1 MVKIRSFNENIDIE
15 NKNVILRSDFNVPI
29 KNSLIQDETRINLS
43 IPFIQN
49 LLKRRAKVLLISHL
63 GRPKSNKDKSLSLK
77 PVFNYLKKKISNKL
91 YFHSDEITNKTKEK
105 ISFLNAGEIIFFEN
119 IRLSEGEIK
128 NDDHFAKNLSSIG
141 EIYINDAF
149 SCSHRKQA
157 SIHKIT
163 KYIKD
168 SYAGPLLMKE
178 VLSINMVLHD
188 KKSPITCIIGGSKI
202 STKIGVIRSL
212 IKKVDNLVIVG
223 AMANNFIKY
232 QNKNVGKSIV
242 EAGVENIIE
251 KINSLAIKSNC
262 KLIIPI
268 DCNASDNINGSSTY
282 KSLDELNNEDI
293 ILDIGKNTINLIS
306 KTIDDSNTVFWNGP
320 AGYYENKSFSKGT
333 IAIAK
338 KISENTK
345 RKSLI
350 SIVGGGDTIAAIKNT
365 GLENSFTHL
374 STAGGAFL
382 ECLEGR
388 ELPGIK
394 VLRKN

>member
-178 VLSINMVLHD
+178 ILSINMVLHD

-202 STKIGVIRSL
+202 STKIGVIKSL

-223 AMANNFIKY
+223 AMANNFVKFKGIKI
-232 QNKNVGKSIV
+232 GKSLVETNSEIIINEIYDKAIEYNCEIV
-242 EAGVENIIE
+242 TPLDFAVSENTE
-251 KINSLAIKSNC
+251 GKANFRGLNSV
-262 KLIIPI
+262 
-268 DCNASDNINGSSTY
+268 
-282 KSLDELNNEDI
+282 NENEI
-293 ILDIGKNTINLIS
+293 ILDIGPKTIKKICDIIDAS
-306 KTIDDSNTVFWNGP
+306 KTVLWNGP
-320 AGYYENKSFSKGT
+320 AGYFENKNFTDGT
-333 IAIAK
+333 ISIAD
-338 KISENTK
+338 KISNNTGSA
-345 RKSLI
+345 SLI
-350 SIVGGGDTIAAIKNT
+350 SIVGGGDTLSAIKNSK
-365 GLENSFTHL
+365 LDPNFTHL

-382 ECLEGR
+382 EYIEGKN
-388 ELPGIK
+388 LPGIE
-394 VLRKN
+394 VLK

>member
-1 MVKIRSFNENIDIE
+1 MVKIRSFNENVDIE

-29 KNSLIQDETRINLS
+29 KNNLIQDKTRINLS

-77 PVFNYLKKKISNKL
+77 PVFNYLKEKIDNKL

-119 IRLSEGEIK
+119 IRLSEGETK
-128 NDDHFAKNLSSIG
+128 NDDHFAKILSSIG

-178 VLSINMVLHD
+178 ILSINMVLHD

-202 STKIGVIRSL
+202 STKIGVIKSL

-223 AMANNFIKY
+223 AMANNFIKFKG
-232 QNKNVGKSIV
+232 NKVGKSLVETSSEIIINEIYDKAIENNCEIV
-242 EAGVENIIE
+242 TPLDFAVSENTE
-251 KINSLAIKSNC
+251 GKANFR
-262 KLIIPI
+262 
-268 DCNASDNINGSSTY
+268 
-282 KSLDELNNEDI
+282 ELNSVKENEI
-293 ILDIGKNTINLIS
+293 ILDIGP
-306 KTIDDSNTVFWNGP
+306 KTIKKICNIIDASKMVLWNGP
-320 AGYYENKSFSKGT
+320 AGYFENKDFADGT
-333 IAIAK
+333 ISIAN
-338 KISENTK
+338 KISNNTGSA
-345 RKSLI
+345 SLI
-350 SIVGGGDTIAAIKNT
+350 SIVGGGDTLSAIKNSK
-365 GLENSFTHL
+365 LDPNFTHL

-382 ECLEGR
+382 EYIEGKN
-388 ELPGIK
+388 LPGIE
-394 VLRKN
+394 VLK

>member
-29 KNSLIQDETRINLS
+29 KNNLIQDKTRINLS

-119 IRLSEGEIK
+119 IRLSEGETK
-128 NDDHFAKNLSSIG
+128 NDDHFAKILSSIG

-178 VLSINMVLHD
+178 ILSINMVLHD

-223 AMANNFIKY
+223 AMANNFVKFKGIKI
-232 QNKNVGKSIV
+232 GKSLVETNSEIIINEIYDKAIEYNCEIV
-242 EAGVENIIE
+242 TPLDFAVSENTE
-251 KINSLAIKSNC
+251 GKANFRGLNSV
-262 KLIIPI
+262 
-268 DCNASDNINGSSTY
+268 
-282 KSLDELNNEDI
+282 NENEI
-293 ILDIGKNTINLIS
+293 ILDIGPKTIKKICDIIDAS
-306 KTIDDSNTVFWNGP
+306 KTVLWNGP
-320 AGYYENKSFSKGT
+320 AGYFENKNFTDGT
-333 IAIAK
+333 ISIAD
-338 KISENTK
+338 KISNNTGSA
-345 RKSLI
+345 SLI
-350 SIVGGGDTIAAIKNT
+350 SIVGGGDTLSAIKNSK
-365 GLENSFTHL
+365 LDPNFTHL

-382 ECLEGR
+382 EYIEGKN
-388 ELPGIK
+388 LPGIE
-394 VLRKN
+394 VLK